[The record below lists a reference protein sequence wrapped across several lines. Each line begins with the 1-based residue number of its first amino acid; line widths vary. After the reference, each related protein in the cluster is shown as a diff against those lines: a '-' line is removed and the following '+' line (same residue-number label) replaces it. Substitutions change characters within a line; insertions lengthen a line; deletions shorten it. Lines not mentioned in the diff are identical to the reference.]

1 MNSKTLLLLVA
12 ALLIAI
18 GWFKPSMPT
27 LDNSGYSSSTINV
40 VKPSNKE
47 LLDECDSVIRA
58 LKNVPSSRK
67 VDGKRL
73 ASLYLDLATLISL
86 DGEDCVIKN
95 TEEIRQANRLAGI
108 MLKLDMKDKYEN
120 LAKAN
125 TNLIKAAIGDDSVL
139 LDDGLREK
147 AVEGFNAL
155 AWACY
160 EGSK

>member
-18 GWFKPSMPT
+18 GWFKPSMPM
-27 LDNSGYSSSTINV
+27 LDNSGYSSSTVNV

-58 LKNVPSSRK
+58 LRNGPSSRK

-125 TNLIKAAIGDDSVL
+125 TDLIKAAIGDDSVL

-155 AWACY
+155 AWASY